1 MIAAIL
7 PIVASLGVPSRWQ
20 KAVAWAL
27 AVLLAAIIAAALV
40 WAFWHWVGKREDQ
53 AVQLDRADMTA
64 EAANRVIEAD
74 RAADAKQ
81 MARDEQAAVNDKEL
95 SHEAVRNDGA
105 AVRGVLERMREQ
117 QAAGR
122 R

>member
-1 MIAAIL
+1 MIAAII

-20 KAVAWAL
+20 KAAAWVLSAL
-27 AVLLAAIIAAALV
+27 VAALIVALIV
-40 WAFWHWVGKREDQ
+40 WAFWQWVGTREEQ

>member
-1 MIAAIL
+1 MIALLIPL
-7 PIVASLGVPSRWQ
+7 VANLGIPARLQ
-20 KAVAWAL
+20 RAAA
-27 AVLLAAIIAAALV
+27 AVLAALITIVIAALIA
-40 WAFWHWVGKREDQ
+40 WAFWHWVGRREDR

-74 RAADAKQ
+74 RAADANQ
-81 MARDEQAAVNDKEL
+81 MARDEQAVQADKEL

>member
-7 PIVASLGVPSRWQ
+7 PIVASMGVPSRWQ
-20 KAVAWAL
+20 KAAAWAL
-27 AVLLAAIIAAALV
+27 AVLFAAIIAGLLV
-40 WAFWHWVGKREDQ
+40 WAFWHWVGKREGQ
-53 AVQLDRADMTA
+53 AVQLDRGDMTA
-64 EAANRVIEAD
+64 EAANHVIEAD
-74 RAADAKQ
+74 RAADANQ
-81 MARDEQAAVNDKEL
+81 MARDEQAAQNDKEL

>member
-1 MIAAIL
+1 MISAIL
-7 PIVASLGVPSRWQ
+7 PIVARIGVPSRWQ
-20 KAVAWAL
+20 KAAAWAL
-27 AVLLAAIIAAALV
+27 AVLLAAVIAAAVV

-74 RAADAKQ
+74 RAADANQ
-81 MARDEQAAVNDKEL
+81 MARDEQAAQADKEL

-105 AVRGVLERMREQ
+105 AVRSVLERMREQ